1 MLFGIIKHLLTGY
14 VDASVLIISNYCLGV
29 SGNYTFV
36 VTLTP
41 VTKRII
47 LTGHNNIVKA
57 MIQTSDIIPK
67 VRIHRETSLS

>member
-1 MLFGIIKHLLTGY
+1 MLFGIIKHLLTDY

-29 SGNYTFV
+29 SGNYKFV
-36 VTLTP
+36 IILTP
-41 VTKRII
+41 VTGII

-67 VRIHRETSLS
+67 VRIHRGTSLS